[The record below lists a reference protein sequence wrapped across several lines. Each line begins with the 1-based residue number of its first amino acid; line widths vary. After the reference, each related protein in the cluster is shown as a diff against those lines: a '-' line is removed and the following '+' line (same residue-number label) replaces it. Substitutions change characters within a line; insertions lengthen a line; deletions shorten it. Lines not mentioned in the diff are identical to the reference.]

1 MFRTDFFKL
10 VSLTVLGIALQTP
23 AHAESVSPLD
33 NVTVTTQTLVDTL
46 KGPGVTIA
54 PNPAVVD
61 ESDNQ
66 IGIFNDY
73 GFLLGADMSQGV
85 ILSTGNIADVV
96 GANSADNTKTLF
108 NTTAVTDSLI
118 GSGTQN
124 LYDRVKL
131 SFTVTPAENTL
142 IVEYVFGSEEYNEFV
157 NGGFNDFIRIFVDNV
172 NCAVT
177 ANGLIVSIDAVNN
190 GSNSFLYKDNDF
202 GDFSPNFPY
211 NTEMD
216 GFTKTVSCRAQ
227 VTPGA
232 PVAVDIIMADDGD
245 ASFDSW
251 AFFKAHSLRSEPSDE
266 YGDAPDSYQT
276 LAVSNGAAHTIIE
289 GVYMGTTPSGDQDGF
304 VDGVDDSAGAAGDDA
319 SDDGVLTFPTL
330 DADLSTS
337 YSITVNAT
345 SINGKASTIRGWID
359 FDGDGQFQ
367 ADEASNAVTVAA
379 GSYES
384 NVTLSW
390 PTIGAGGPD
399 IVMGASYARIRM
411 VNGAEVLTTGD
422 FAGSKASGEVEDY
435 ILQITGAGDVTPSVV
450 TIDAPPVVTTSIV
463 NAYPVSGNCTAGDEN
478 VTVSIS
484 GATPASQSVLCNGG
498 GRWTAS
504 FDVSGIADGTN
515 VIIVDASQQD
525 SRGNLGNATTAFADK
540 DVTPPSVSI
549 QNAPAFITNNNPYT
563 VTFQFSEDVT
573 GFALVDISVTNAT
586 AGNFVTVDAN
596 TYTADITPDGS
607 GNNVSIDVAANVA
620 QDLNANNNT
629 AATQAVSIFDSTAP
643 AVTITSA
650 PVVNAANETAYT
662 VSGGC
667 TSGDG
672 NVTVAITGATPGSQ
686 AVACSGGAWSAVFD
700 VSAIGD
706 AVNVLAISASQT
718 DAAGNIG
725 SDSTTAD
732 KESDVPTVAI
742 LNAPAIVNSLAAFNV
757 TFEFS
762 ENVTGFDVTDIALV
776 NASAGNFV
784 AVDGNTYTADITPD
798 GTGNIS
804 IDVAANAAQDGAA
817 NGNTAAGQV
826 VVLFDNVAPV
836 VSINPVATANI
847 ANSSAYAVSG
857 SCTTGDSNVTV
868 AIAGATPASQAVA
881 CSAGSWNAVFDV
893 SAIADGANVISINA
907 SQSDTA
913 GNTGAAAPVQAD
925 KDTAAP
931 AVSIN
936 RPLDATAASA
946 AAYTVDGSCT
956 ATDGNVSVSIA
967 GATPASQ
974 NVACGAG
981 GNWNATF
988 DVTAIADGVNAIV
1001 INASQTDAAGNTG
1014 AAATEQANKDTVAP
1028 VVSINSAPTVNAAN
1042 AAAYTVSGNCTS
1054 GDNNV
1059 AVSISS
1065 AAPASQN
1072 VACDGAGNWSASFD
1086 VSAIADG
1093 LNAISIDATQ
1103 SDAVGNTGSA
1113 ATTQV
1118 DKDTVAPTIDIQ
1130 GEPVAVNSTAAF
1142 NVSFVF
1148 SETVTGFDVTDIV
1161 AANATV
1167 SNFVAVSGSNYTADI
1182 TPDGNGDIT
1191 IDVAAN
1197 AAQDTAG
1204 NASSAA
1210 AQVVT
1215 LYDTVAPTV
1224 DIQGEPANVNGVN
1237 PFNVTIQFSEAVTGF
1252 AIGDITL
1259 ANATASNFAA
1269 VNGSAYTVDITPDG
1283 AGDVTIDVAANVAQ
1297 DIAGNNNTAAPQAV
1311 APLDA
1316 TPPDVAIQGAPAAA
1330 NLTPFFVTIQFSEAV
1345 SGFDI
1350 TDIVVSNAA
1359 ASNFTVVD
1367 AATYT
1372 VDLTANGNGDITIDV
1387 PAGAASDGSGNASN
1401 AAATVTVLFDNSAPV
1416 VTINPPVAAN
1426 IANQAAWPVS
1436 GSCATNDGA
1445 VNVRINVAGNTTQL
1459 SQSPG
1464 CNAGVY
1470 SASFDVSIYADG
1482 AGVLLI
1488 SASQTDVAGNT
1499 GSASDA
1505 ADKDTIAPAMPT
1517 VNPQIAN
1524 TATPT
1529 LSGGATLAAGEA
1541 LTVTVNGVSYSDGD
1555 GNLSSNAG
1563 SWSLTIPP
1571 GDALADNTY
1580 EVQATVTDAAGNS
1593 SSDASNNELTV
1604 DTTAPSTPTVNN
1616 LLTNNTTPTLTGVAA
1631 AVAGETLTVSVN
1643 GVTYTDGDGNL
1654 SLTAGIWTLVIPAGN
1669 AITPDGVYEVTATL
1683 TDAAGNSSAD
1693 VTSNELEVDTTAP
1706 VIPTVNAQTTN
1717 NPTPVIDGTAE
1728 AGSSVTVVVA
1738 GATYS
1743 TTATA
1748 GASWSIDTA
1757 TATPDSGSFAPN
1769 VNGANTVF
1777 VTSTDAAGNAASD
1790 VTVDELVIDTT
1801 PPATPTVDALNANSA
1816 TPTLA
1821 GTATVNTGESLAISV
1836 NGVSYSVGDGNLSLS
1851 GNVWTLAIPAG
1862 NALADATYEVTAT
1875 VTDTAGNSSSDA
1887 SSNELLVDTQA
1898 PSAPTVNPLVT
1909 NNTAPTLDGTATV
1922 AAGET
1927 LTVSVNGVTYTDG
1940 DGNLSLTGNN
1950 WTLVIPAGNAITPD
1964 GDYEVTAT
1972 VTDLAGNSSTDSSN
1986 NELTIDTS
1994 IQVPTVGS
2002 QITNNPTPVITG
2014 TAEAGSSMV
2023 IVVAGATYST
2033 TTDNSGNWSVDT
2045 SAAPDS
2051 GSIALAQGANDVDA
2065 TSTDAAGNSA
2075 TDVTSGELFFNQD
2088 DDNDGIPNNVE
2099 CPAGPPFDNSC
2110 PDTDGDGAPDYLD
2123 TDSDNDGIS
2132 DSNEAGGNPSNPLD
2146 TDGDGIPDFQDTDS
2160 DNDGAPDSTEGVT
2173 DSDGDGIPDYVD
2185 QPTGNDFD
2193 GDGIPDNV
2201 ECPAYPA
2208 CPDTDGDGIPDYAD
2222 TDADNDGISDAAE
2235 AGTDPV
2241 NPVDT
2246 DGDGTPDFQDTDS
2259 DNDGAPDSTE
2269 GATDADGDGIPDY
2282 IDAASGGPGAGDSD
2296 GDGIADNIEC
2306 AMYPLCADS
2315 DNDGTPDY
2323 METDSDNDGIPD
2335 AVETGTTG
2343 NDTDGD
2349 GIDDALDVDS
2359 TGGLD
2364 LNGDGIDDTRPLDTD
2379 GDGTPDYQDTDSD
2392 NDGIPDA
2399 TEGAGDSDGD
2409 GIPDYLDVDNS
2420 APGDSDGDGVSD
2432 AVECPAYPTN
2442 CPDTDGD
2449 GVPDY
2454 MDANDN
2460 DGPLGD
2466 IDNDGAANYMDPD
2479 DDGDGIPDSAE
2490 DPNLD
2495 GDNNPATGALDTDG
2509 DGIPDYQDTDSD
2521 GDGIPDA
2528 AEGSGDS
2535 DGDGI
2540 PDYLDVDSAGP
2551 GPGDSDG
2558 DGIADNIECPAW
2570 PACPDSDGDGRPDY
2584 MDSDSDNDGIP
2595 DAIEYGGLTSG
2606 NPVDTDGDGAPDYQ
2620 DPDSDNQGGDD
2631 ASEAGADPTNPVD
2644 SDGDGIPDY
2653 ADPESSGL
2661 PNGGDSD
2668 GDGVEDAGECIS
2680 YPACADADGDN
2691 IPDYNDADS
2700 RPYDPNAVIKTG
2712 LRGIGGNGPLLLF
2725 AMLAVMLLARRSRK
2739 PALLMLLLGALSAQA
2754 SDIFQRAWYLGAGLG
2769 ASDLTPATGNTGYGL
2784 QDGSDSGY
2792 KLFTGVDIDARFS
2805 VEAQQAFLGAAQL
2818 NNQGNPLLNPNAKID
2833 YELPGASLLW
2843 YVWHEVEDEAYSYRH
2858 GWQAFVMAGL
2868 SSIQN
2873 SANVPYSQD
2882 NNFQIHF
2889 GGGVEYGWD
2898 NGIAVR
2904 LGADAYDEDAT
2915 FLYVAALYR
2924 FGYDR
2929 SGHSGKA
2936 VAASD
2941 AVAPAEPAVT
2951 AAVLETPA
2959 PVVVSYETVVT
2970 DVDGDGVA
2978 DSADQCPNSA
2988 ANAPVD
2994 ATGCAL
3000 FSLSLEG
3007 VNFETNSAD
3016 ITKDSEAI
3024 LNKAAEAL
3032 LANPQIRV
3040 EVQAHTDDRGR
3051 KAYNQKLSEKRAA
3064 SVRDYLIAQGV
3075 DASRMTAKGYGES
3088 QPVADNS
3095 TAAGRA
3101 KNRRVEL
3108 KIIQ

>member
-1 MFRTDFFKL
+1 MMLLRPVQLLPTL
-10 VSLTVLGIALQTP
+10 CLALAVVSQP
-23 AHAESVSPLD
+23 RAESVSPLD
-33 NVTVTTQTLVDTL
+33 NTTVTAQTLVDTL

-54 PNPAVVD
+54 NPVVVN
-61 ESDNQ
+61 ESNNQ

-85 ILSTGNIADVV
+85 ILSTGDIADVV
-96 GANSADNTKTLF
+96 GANGSDGASTQY

-118 GSGTQN
+118 NGGAQD

-131 SFTVTPAENTL
+131 SFSVTPDENTL
-142 IVEYVFGSEEYNEFV
+142 IVEYVFGSEEYNEYV
-157 NGGFNDFIRIFVDNV
+157 NGGYNDFIRIFVDGN

-177 ANGLIVSIDAVNN
+177 ANGLIVSIDSINDRANFPPVK
-190 GSNSFLYKDNDF
+190 GTDGPSSNPFLYINNDP
-202 GDFSPNFPY
+202 GLNAGETGTSATY
-211 NTEMD
+211 NTQMD

-232 PVAVDIIMADDGD
+232 PVAVDIILAEDGD
-245 ASFDSW
+245 AKLDSW
-251 AFFKAHSLRSEPSDE
+251 AFFKAQSLRSEPSNE

-276 LAVSNGAAHTIIE
+276 LASSNGAAHTIIE
-289 GVYMGTTPSGDQDGF
+289 GVFMGTTPSGDQNGF
-304 VDGVDDSAGAAGDDA
+304 VDGVDDSAGTAGDDA

-330 DADLSTS
+330 DANLSTS

-345 SINGKASTIRGWID
+345 SINGLDSTIRGWID

-367 ADEASNAVTVAA
+367 ADEASDAVTLSA
-379 GSYES
+379 GSYET

-390 PTIGAGGPD
+390 PTIGGVGPD
-399 IVMGASYARIRM
+399 IVMGETFARIRM
-411 VNGAEVLTTGD
+411 VNGAEVLAAGD

-435 ILQITGAGDVTPSVV
+435 VLQITGDGDVTPSVV
-450 TIDAPPVVTTSIV
+450 TIDTPPVVTTSIV
-463 NAYPVSGNCTAGDEN
+463 NAYPVGGDCTAGDEN
-478 VTVSIS
+478 VTVSIA

-525 SRGNLGNATTAFADK
+525 SRGNLGNAATAYADK
-540 DVTPPSVSI
+540 DVTPPSVTI
-549 QNAPAFITNNNPYT
+549 QNAPAYITNNDPYT

-573 GFALVDISVTNAT
+573 GFALVDITVANAT
-586 AGNFVTVDAN
+586 ASNFVTVDAS

-607 GNNVSIDVAANVA
+607 GNDVSIDVAANVA

-629 AATQAVSIFDSTAP
+629 AATQAVSVFDNVAP
-643 AVTITSA
+643 VVAITSA
-650 PVVNAANETAYT
+650 PVANAANETAYT
-662 VSGGC
+662 VSGNC
-667 TSGDG
+667 TTGDG
-672 NVTVAITGATPGSQ
+672 NVTVAITGATPASQ
-686 AVACSGGAWSAVFD
+686 DVACSSGAWSAVFD

-706 AVNVLAISASQT
+706 GVNALAISASQT
-718 DAAGNIG
+718 DAAGNTG
-725 SDSTTAD
+725 SDSAAAD
-732 KESDVPTVAI
+732 KEADVPSVAI
-742 LNAPAIVNSLAAFNV
+742 LNAPAIVNPSSVFTA

-762 ENVTGFDVTDIALV
+762 ETVTGFTAGDITVT
-776 NASAGNFV
+776 NATVGNFA
-784 AVDGNTYTADITPD
+784 AVDGNTYTADI
-798 GTGNIS
+798 
-804 IDVAANAAQDGAA
+804 AA
-817 NGNTAAGQV
+817 NGG
-826 VVLFDNVAPV
+826 
-836 VSINPVATANI
+836 
-847 ANSSAYAVSG
+847 
-857 SCTTGDSNVTV
+857 
-868 AIAGATPASQAVA
+868 
-881 CSAGSWNAVFDV
+881 
-893 SAIADGANVISINA
+893 
-907 SQSDTA
+907 
-913 GNTGAAAPVQAD
+913 
-925 KDTAAP
+925 
-931 AVSIN
+931 
-936 RPLDATAASA
+936 
-946 AAYTVDGSCT
+946 
-956 ATDGNVSVSIA
+956 
-967 GATPASQ
+967 
-974 NVACGAG
+974 
-981 GNWNATF
+981 
-988 DVTAIADGVNAIV
+988 
-1001 INASQTDAAGNTG
+1001 
-1014 AAATEQANKDTVAP
+1014 
-1028 VVSINSAPTVNAAN
+1028 
-1042 AAAYTVSGNCTS
+1042 
-1054 GDNNV
+1054 
-1059 AVSISS
+1059 
-1065 AAPASQN
+1065 
-1072 VACDGAGNWSASFD
+1072 
-1086 VSAIADG
+1086 
-1093 LNAISIDATQ
+1093 
-1103 SDAVGNTGSA
+1103 
-1113 ATTQV
+1113 
-1118 DKDTVAPTIDIQ
+1118 
-1130 GEPVAVNSTAAF
+1130 
-1142 NVSFVF
+1142 
-1148 SETVTGFDVTDIV
+1148 
-1161 AANATV
+1161 
-1167 SNFVAVSGSNYTADI
+1167 
-1182 TPDGNGDIT
+1182 GDI
-1191 IDVAAN
+1191 A
-1197 AAQDTAG
+1197 
-1204 NASSAA
+1204 
-1210 AQVVT
+1210 
-1215 LYDTVAPTV
+1215 
-1224 DIQGEPANVNGVN
+1224 
-1237 PFNVTIQFSEAVTGF
+1237 
-1252 AIGDITL
+1252 
-1259 ANATASNFAA
+1259 
-1269 VNGSAYTVDITPDG
+1269 
-1283 AGDVTIDVAANVAQ
+1283 IDVAANVAQ
-1297 DIAGNNNTAAPQAV
+1297 DAAGNNNTAATQV
-1311 APLDA
+1311 IVPLDA
-1316 TPPDVAIQGAPAAA
+1316 IPPGVDIQGEPAAS
-1330 NLTPFFVTIQFSEAV
+1330 NLTPFFVTIQFTEAV
-1345 SGFDI
+1345 SGFAI

-1359 ASNFTVVD
+1359 TSDFTAVD
-1367 AATYT
+1367 ADTYT
-1372 VDLTANGNGDITIDV
+1372 VTITPDGSGDISIDV
-1387 PAGAASDGSGNASN
+1387 PAGAAIDVAGNN
-1401 AAATVTVLFDNSAPV
+1401 NTAAAQAVVVFDDTAPV
-1416 VTINPPVAAN
+1416 VTISPPVAAN
-1426 IANQAAWPVS
+1426 IANQTAWPVS
-1436 GSCATNDGA
+1436 GTCSTNDGA
-1445 VNVRINVAGNTTQL
+1445 VNVRINVAGDTTQL

-1470 SASFDVSIYADG
+1470 STSFDVSIYADG
-1482 AGVLLI
+1482 AAVLLI
-1488 SASQTDVAGNT
+1488 NASQTDVAGNT
-1499 GSASDA
+1499 GSASDS
-1505 ADKDTIAPAMPT
+1505 ADKDTIAPAAPT
-1517 VNPQIAN
+1517 VDALITN

-1529 LSGGATLAAGEA
+1529 LTGGATLAAGETLSVA
-1541 LTVTVNGVSYSDGD
+1541 VNGVTYTDGD

-1563 SWSLTIPP
+1563 NWSLTIPQA
-1571 GDALADNTY
+1571 DALADATY
-1580 EVQATVTDAAGNS
+1580 EVLATITDAAGNS
-1593 SSDASNNELTV
+1593 SSDASSNELTI
-1604 DTTAPSTPTVNN
+1604 DTLAPATPTVNN
-1616 LLTNNTTPTLTGVAA
+1616 LITNNTTPTLTGGATAA
-1631 AVAGETLTVSVN
+1631 SGEILTVSVN

-1654 SLTAGIWTLVIPAGN
+1654 SLSGGGWTLVIPAGD
-1669 AITPDGVYEVTATL
+1669 AITPDGVYEVVATV
-1683 TDAAGNSSAD
+1683 TDAAGNSSSDAS
-1693 VTSNELEVDTTAP
+1693 SNELEIDTVAP

-1717 NPTPVIDGTAE
+1717 NPTPVIDGAAE
-1728 AGSSVTVVVA
+1728 AGSSITVVVA
-1738 GATYS
+1738 GATYT
-1743 TTATA
+1743 TTATP
-1748 GASWSIDTA
+1748 GGGWSIDTA
-1757 TATPDSGSFAPN
+1757 TATPDSGSFAPDL
-1769 VNGANTVF
+1769 NGANSVF

-1801 PPATPTVDALNANSA
+1801 PPATPTVDALNANTA
-1816 TPTLA
+1816 TPTLT
-1821 GTATVNTGESLAISV
+1821 GSATVNTGESLTVSV

-1851 GNVWTLAIPAG
+1851 GNAWTLVIPVG

-1875 VTDTAGNSSSDA
+1875 VTDAAGNSSSDA

-1898 PSAPTVNPLVT
+1898 PNAPTVNPLIT
-1909 NNTAPTLDGTATV
+1909 NTTTPTLTGAATV
-1922 AAGET
+1922 ATGET
-1927 LTVSVNGVTYTDG
+1927 LTVTVDGVTYTDG
-1940 DGNLSLTGNN
+1940 DGNLSQSGGN

-1986 NELTIDTS
+1986 NELTVDTS
-1994 IQVPTVGS
+1994 IQVPTVVS
-2002 QITNNPTPVITG
+2002 QTTNNPAPVITG

-2023 IVVAGATYST
+2023 VVVAGATYST

-2528 AEGSGDS
+2528 TEGSGDS

-2540 PDYLDVDSAGP
+2540 PDYLDGDSAGP

-2595 DAIEYGGLTSG
+2595 DAFEYGGLTSG

-2680 YPACADADGDN
+2680 YPACADADGDGV
-2691 IPDYNDADS
+2691 PDYNDADS

-2712 LRGIGGNGPLLLF
+2712 LRGIGGNGPVLLF
-2725 AMLAVMLLARRSRK
+2725 AMLAVMLLARRGRK
-2739 PALLMLLLGALSAQA
+2739 PALLMLLLGSLSAQA
-2754 SDIFQRAWYLGAGLG
+2754 SDNFQRTWYLGAGLG
-2769 ASDLTPATGNTGYGL
+2769 ATDLTPETGNTGYGL

-2805 VEAQQAFLGAAQL
+2805 VEVQQAFLGAAKL
-2818 NNQGNPLLNPNAKID
+2818 SNQGNPLLNPNAKID

-2898 NGIAVR
+2898 NGVAVR
-2904 LGADAYDEDAT
+2904 LGADTYDEDAT
-2915 FLYVAALYR
+2915 LLYVAALYR

-2929 SGHSGKA
+2929 GGYTSKA
-2936 VAASD
+2936 FAKSSAAT
-2941 AVAPAEPAVT
+2941 PAAPAVT
-2951 AAVLETPA
+2951 AAVLETPV
-2959 PVVVSYETVVT
+2959 PVVVSYETVVV
-2970 DVDGDGVA
+2970 DADGDGVA

-2988 ANAPVD
+2988 ANIPVNEV
-2994 ATGCAL
+2994 GCAL

-3016 ITKDSEAI
+3016 LTKDSEAI
-3024 LNKAAEAL
+3024 LNKAAEVL